1 MAESFRSSFRHR
13 PKTRVPM
20 ARRSLRV
27 PVHWRVVDFS
37 GPGHIGR
44 ALPALGTRQM
54 ELLRLILDSKDIPHI
69 ITGHGSQCRAF
80 VPPLFE
86 DIARAELAAVAA
98 EKAPPPPKP
107 VPVRHNAHWAMLLP
121 LFLIFWHGLRMGW
134 WPTPFEHLPDYEYWS
149 EVGKLNISKVRMGEW
164 WRTVTA
170 LSLHADG
177 QHLFSN
183 VIFGSPFII
192 LLARRIGVG
201 LMLAATVFSGM
212 LGNLANALYREP
224 GYASLG
230 FSTAMFSVVGLLCA
244 DIMVRPH
251 LRGMKRFLLPLAA
264 GVGFLAMLG
273 AEGRN
278 IDYAAHI
285 FGLGA
290 GFLVGLAVSALVRHD
305 NALPRPAEWALGLS
319 APLFLLLCW
328 GIAL

>member
-1 MAESFRSSFRHR
+1 MAEPVRSSFRHR

-27 PVHWRVVDFS
+27 PTCWRVVDFS

-44 ALPALGTRQM
+44 SLPALGTRQM
-54 ELLRLILDSKDIPHI
+54 ELLRLILDSKDIPYRI
-69 ITGHGSQCRAF
+69 VGHGSQCRAF

-86 DIARAELAAVAA
+86 GIARAELAAVAE
-98 EKAPPPPKP
+98 EKTPQPPRP

-134 WPTPFEHLPDYEYWS
+134 WPTPLEHLPDPDYWA
-149 EVGKLNISKVRMGEW
+149 EVGKLDISKVRLGEW

-170 LSLHADG
+170 LSLHVDS

-192 LLARRIGVG
+192 LLARRIGFG
-201 LMLAATVFSGM
+201 LMLAATVFAGM
-212 LGNLANALYREP
+212 LGNLANAFYRDP

-244 DIMVRPH
+244 DLMVRPQTH
-251 LRGMKRFLLPLAA
+251 GVKRFLLPLAA
-264 GVGFLAMLG
+264 GIGFLALLG
-273 AEGRN
+273 AEGKHV
-278 IDYAAHI
+278 DYAAHI
-285 FGLGA
+285 FGLGS
-290 GFLVGLAVSALVRHD
+290 GFIVGLAVSALVRHD
-305 NALPRPAEWALGLS
+305 DSLPRPLEWALGLA

>member
-1 MAESFRSSFRHR
+1 MAEAVRSPFRHR
-13 PKTRVPM
+13 PKPRVPM
-20 ARRSLRV
+20 TRRSLRV
-27 PVHWRVVDFS
+27 PACWRVVDFS

-54 ELLRLILDSKDIPHI
+54 ELLRLILDSKDIPYRI
-69 ITGHGSQCRAF
+69 VGHGSQCRAF

-86 DIARAELAAVAA
+86 DIARAELAAVAE
-98 EKAPPPPKP
+98 EKTLQPPRP

-134 WPTPFEHLPDYEYWS
+134 WPTPFEHLPDPDYWA
-149 EVGKLNISKVRMGEW
+149 EVGKLDINKVRLGEW

-170 LSLHADG
+170 LSLHVDS

-192 LLARRIGVG
+192 LLARRIGFG

-212 LGNLANALYREP
+212 LGNLANALYRDP

-244 DIMVRPH
+244 DIMVRPQTH
-251 LRGMKRFLLPLAA
+251 GVKRILLPLAA
-264 GVGFLAMLG
+264 GIGFLALLG
-273 AEGRN
+273 AEGKN
-278 IDYAAHI
+278 VDYAAHI
-285 FGLGA
+285 FGLGS
-290 GFLVGLAVSALVRHD
+290 GFIVGLAVSALVRHD
-305 NALPRPAEWALGLS
+305 DSLPRPLEGALGLA

>member
-1 MAESFRSSFRHR
+1 
-13 PKTRVPM
+13 M

-27 PVHWRVVDFS
+27 PACWRVVDFS
-37 GPGHIGR
+37 GPGHMGR
-44 ALPALGTRQM
+44 SLPALGTRQM
-54 ELLRLILDSKDIPHI
+54 ELLRLILDSKDIPYRI
-69 ITGHGSQCRAF
+69 VGHGSQCRAF

-86 DIARAELAAVAA
+86 DIARSELAAVAE
-98 EKAPPPPKP
+98 EKASQPPPP

-134 WPTPFEHLPDYEYWS
+134 WPTPFAPLPSPDYWA
-149 EVGKLNISKVRMGEW
+149 EVGKLDISKVRLGEW

-170 LSLHADG
+170 LSLHVDS

-192 LLARRIGVG
+192 LLARRIGFG

-212 LGNLANALYREP
+212 LGNLANALYRDP

-244 DIMVRPH
+244 DIMVRPQTH
-251 LRGMKRFLLPLAA
+251 GVKRILLPLAA
-264 GVGFLAMLG
+264 GIGFLALLG
-273 AEGRN
+273 AEGKN
-278 IDYAAHI
+278 VDYAAHI
-285 FGLGA
+285 FGLGS
-290 GFLVGLAVSALVRHD
+290 GFIVGLAVSALVRHD
-305 NALPRPAEWALGLS
+305 DSLPRPLEWALGLA